1 MNYERGDPRNTG
13 AVAGYVMRRP
23 VIGLIPAGGVGSRI
37 APLPMSKEL
46 YPLGLTAPDAAGA
59 VRPKVVSEFLLER
72 MRLAGVERAFFILR
86 PGKWDIPAYFGDGS
100 AVSMKL
106 GYLVLGVPY
115 GVPFTLDQA
124 YPFVQDAAVVFG
136 FPDILFTPE
145 DAYCRI
151 LSRLDQGRA
160 DMVLGLFPTDQ
171 PHKAGMVDVDDQWR
185 VKQVIEKPAAS
196 TLRHMWAIAA
206 WTPCF
211 SAFLHEHVQDLLR
224 QPDLPAAPEM
234 PIGDVIQVAIERGM
248 AVEAE
253 LFEAGSYLDIGTPG
267 DLMLAA
273 HRFSSTSGNAQ

>member
-1 MNYERGDPRNTG
+1 
-13 AVAGYVMRRP
+13 MRRP

-72 MRLAGVERAFFILR
+72 MRRAGVERALFILR

-136 FPDILFTPE
+136 FPDILFSPE

-151 LSRLDQGRA
+151 LSRLYQGRA
-160 DMVLGLFPTDQ
+160 DVVLGLFPTDQ
-171 PHKAGMVDVDDQWR
+171 PHKAGMVDVDDQGR
-185 VKQVIEKPAAS
+185 VRQVIEKPAAS
-196 TLRHMWAIAA
+196 SLRHMWAIAA
-206 WTPCF
+206 WTPSF
-211 SAFLHEHVQDLLR
+211 SAFLHRYVQDLLKL
-224 QPDLPAAPEM
+224 PDLASAPEV
-234 PIGDVIQVAIERGM
+234 PIGDVIQAAIGDGM
-248 AVEAE
+248 PVEAE
-253 LFEAGSYLDIGTPG
+253 FFENGRFLDIGTPG

-273 HRFSSTSGNAQ
+273 HRLSVPAQ